1 MDTCARCVLC
11 AVHFS
16 GRRWFCEDVRGACL
30 AEKYIVGNLVKRG
43 EWRGFEEI
51 GGYHEAWRKKGNA
64 GDFCKKR
71 GVKQINIYRKIFM
84 EKIGVYLMLL

>member
-51 GGYHEAWRKKGNA
+51 GAYVGRGE
-64 GDFCKKR
+64 KR
-71 GVKQINIYRKIFM
+71 EMPGIFVKNGV
-84 EKIGVYLMLL
+84 